1 MACRK
6 RSKISYFK
14 WCSGL
19 ATLDCQEN
27 VWQVAHHRRYLH
39 PSCVDVCPQDDHPQL
54 VAALRKAAI
63 KPDQRASGAGKSCWS
78 PTPLRSAVSS
88 SYIGM
93 LLVRLVMQTGA
104 KWMCWMPV
112 VTAHAVNIW
121 KSKVSAAWGLIVL
134 SSWTSR
140 PHCLQPK
147 LPYLSIHTL
156 QADDVRAPSSLR
168 LSSGLGWREKLE
180 EMYGLC
186 VDICKT
192 IGFFLETRFW
202 RWWFWI
208 RCWLRREAP

>member
-1 MACRK
+1 MFGRWPIIVGTSIPAVLM
-6 RSKISYFK
+6 S
-14 WCSGL
+14 
-19 ATLDCQEN
+19 
-27 VWQVAHHRRYLH
+27 
-39 PSCVDVCPQDDHPQL
+39 
-54 VAALRKAAI
+54 
-63 KPDQRASGAGKSCWS
+63 
-78 PTPLRSAVSS
+78 TPRTTIHSWWLPCAKLRSSLTKGSQAQGKAVGPPPPCGQLFIS

-93 LLVRLVMQTGA
+93 LLVHLVMQTGA

-112 VTAHAVNIW
+112 DTAHAVNIW

-147 LPYLSIHTL
+147 LPFLSIHTL

-180 EMYGLC
+180 EMHGLC
-186 VDICKT
+186 MVLYLICKT